1 LLYKVLDEL
10 QVGCYT
16 ASMGIPRP
24 TPTDQAFAP
33 ALQARAMD
41 NLSFIRSTMERAT
54 AFTAVPGW
62 GGVAMGLIALGATAL
77 ANTRTDR
84 AEWLA
89 VWLVASA
96 VALTL
101 GGWSMAAKARR
112 AGTSVFSY
120 SGRRFLLSYMP
131 PIAVGGLLTLVL
143 VRAGLYGALPGTWL
157 LLYGTGV
164 VTGGA
169 FSVRVVPI
177 MGLCFMA
184 LGAVALLAPAAWGGW
199 LMAVGFGGLHIVFGL
214 IIARRYGG

>member
-1 LLYKVLDEL
+1 MTIL
-10 QVGCYT
+10 
-16 ASMGIPRP
+16 RP
-24 TPTDQAFAP
+24 TPPEQAGAP
-33 ALQARAMD
+33 TLHARAMD

-62 GGVAMGLIALGATAL
+62 GGVAMGVTALIATMLAYRSRTANQWLTVWLSASAL
-77 ANTRTDR
+77 AFTI
-84 AEWLA
+84 
-89 VWLVASA
+89 
-96 VALTL
+96 
-101 GGWSMAAKARR
+101 GGWAMALKARR
-112 AGTSVFSY
+112 AGTTVFSY
-120 SGRRFLLSYMP
+120 SGRRFVLSYVP
-131 PIAVGGLLTLVL
+131 PLAVGALLTLVL

-184 LGAVALLAPAAWGGW
+184 LGTVALMAPPSWSEWLLAT
-199 LMAVGFGGLHIVFGL
+199 GFGGLHIIFGL